1 MARTVPIHVAAC
13 LRPSSG
19 TRRDQWPSRP
29 WHSAPSEEE
38 AQDLALIAHAA
49 TLRARLPFLHFFD
62 GFRTSH
68 EVATI
73 EQVDEDVI
81 RSMIDQDAVADHRT
95 RALHPARPVLR
106 GTAQNPDVF
115 FQAREA
121 SNPYYLAVPD
131 LVQAEMDRFASLA
144 GYLPEL
150 DGYNTGPEHN
160 VELLRRAKRELRV
173 PARPEAA

>member
-1 MARTVPIHVAAC
+1 
-13 LRPSSG
+13 
-19 TRRDQWPSRP
+19 
-29 WHSAPSEEE
+29 
-38 AQDLALIAHAA
+38 
-49 TLRARLPFLHFFD
+49 
-62 GFRTSH
+62 
-68 EVATI
+68 
-73 EQVDEDVI
+73 
-81 RSMIDQDAVADHRT
+81 MIDQDAVADHRT

-144 GYLPEL
+144 GYFPEL